1 MAINVKKTI
10 GYYLFALVYYI
21 SRLLPVKKKR
31 VLCIMTHDD
40 GEGSNVSLVAKA
52 LRKESQEYSF
62 AFITK
67 KDIMLVKSLADWRKT
82 LTFFLIKPYQ
92 MARAEI
98 ILLDNIF
105 LPFAYLRR
113 RKGTKV
119 VQLWHGTGTIKK
131 FGQDVNT
138 GKLKQLEKRA
148 NANITHLIVN
158 SPAMKELYAGAFGV
172 EKSCVYPI
180 GLPKTDELLKRIHRF
195 QRENRNS
202 DKEEI
207 YQKYRIPEQTKLVLY
222 APTFRDDEVD
232 NPRIE
237 KQVEE
242 IVEGLPEGY
251 VIGLRLHPFV
261 AKNLGDLPVG
271 DRVYQ
276 LSFEDDLN
284 TLLMAADLL
293 ITDYSSIIF
302 EYCLRLRPMIF
313 FAYDY
318 EAFSKQGRGFYYPY
332 QSYVPGPVAYTGKE
346 VCRLIQ
352 EEHFDA
358 ERMQSFIEE
367 NYHSLDG
374 NATGRLIALLD
385 SDT

>member
-1 MAINVKKTI
+1 MAINMKKTI

-21 SRLLPVKKKR
+21 GRLFPVKRKR

-52 LRKESQEYSF
+52 LREKSKEYSF
-62 AFITK
+62 TSITK
-67 KDIMLVKSLADWRKT
+67 KDTLEVKSLTDWRKM
-82 LTFFLIKPYQ
+82 LTFFVLKPYQ

-98 ILLDNIF
+98 VLLDNIF

-138 GKLKQLEKRA
+138 GRLKQLEKRA

-158 SPAMKELYAGAFGV
+158 SPSMEELYAGAFGV
-172 EKSCVYPI
+172 MRSCVDPI
-180 GLPKTDELLKRIHRF
+180 GLPKTDELLRRIHRL
-195 QRENRNS
+195 QRDERNV

-207 YQKYRIPEQTKLVLY
+207 YQKYHIPEQTKLVLY
-222 APTFRDDEVD
+222 APTFRDREVD
-232 NPRIE
+232 HPRIE
-237 KQVEE
+237 KQLEDML
-242 IVEGLPEGY
+242 EGLPEGY
-251 VIGLRLHPFV
+251 AIALRLHPFV
-261 AKNLGDLPVG
+261 AKSITDLDVG
-271 DRVYQ
+271 EKKIYQ
-276 LSFEDDLN
+276 LSFEDDVN
-284 TLLMAADLL
+284 TVLMAADLL

-302 EYCLRLRPMIF
+302 EFCLTLRPMIF
-313 FAYDY
+313 YAYDY
-318 EAFSKQGRGFYYPY
+318 DEFMANERGFYYPY

-346 VCRLIQ
+346 VCNLIKEGQ
-352 EEHFDA
+352 FDISRIRTFV
-358 ERMQSFIEE
+358 ER

-374 NATGRLIALLD
+374 NATDRLINLLEK
-385 SDT
+385 